1 MENNKRIIDAFK
13 RLNLD
18 LTDSQ
23 ARQFMRYYELLVE
36 KNKVMNLTAIV
47 EFEDVVVKHFL
58 DSLMLCKVME
68 AKGRLLD
75 VGTGAGFPGIPLKI
89 VYPDLEVVLLDSLNK
104 RVQFLKEVIEDLG
117 LNGIEAVHG
126 RAEDLARQGCYRER
140 FDICVSRAV
149 AHLAS
154 LSEYCLPFVTMDGY
168 FVSYKSGDIEEELN
182 NSRKAVKILG
192 GKVKNVSKF
201 QLPATDITR
210 SLVVIS
216 KIKKTDF
223 KYPRRAGIPT
233 KEPL

>member
-1 MENNKRIIDAFK
+1 M
-13 RLNLD
+13 
-18 LTDSQ
+18 
-23 ARQFMRYYELLVE
+23 
-36 KNKVMNLTAIV
+36 
-47 EFEDVVVKHFL
+47 
-58 DSLMLCKVME
+58 
-68 AKGRLLD
+68 
-75 VGTGAGFPGIPLKI
+75 
-89 VYPDLEVVLLDSLNK
+89 
-104 RVQFLKEVIEDLG
+104 
-117 LNGIEAVHG
+117 
-126 RAEDLARQGCYRER
+126 
-140 FDICVSRAV
+140 
-149 AHLAS
+149 
-154 LSEYCLPFVTMDGY
+154 PFVDIGGN

>member
-1 MENNKRIIDAFK
+1 MSKKFENMLCEFGISY
-13 RLNLD
+13 
-18 LTDSQ
+18 TDEMLSQ
-23 ARQFMRYYELLVE
+23 FQKYYDVLIEW
-36 KNKVMNLTAIV
+36 NKVMNLTGITEYEEV
-47 EFEDVVVKHFL
+47 ILKHFI
-58 DSLMLCKVME
+58 DSLSIVNVMDMN
-68 AKGRLLD
+68 AISNMID
-75 VGTGAGFPGIPLKI
+75 IGTGAGFPGIPIKI
-89 VYPDLEVVLLDSLNK
+89 IFPHIKVTLLDSLNK
-104 RVQFLKEVIEDLG
+104 RIKFLNAVIEELSIV
-117 LNGIEAVHG
+117 NVNVVHG
-126 RAEDLARQGCYRER
+126 RAEEFAKQKEYREKYEL
-140 FDICVSRAV
+140 CVSRAV
-149 AHLAS
+149 ANLAS
-154 LSEYCLPFVTMDGY
+154 LSEYCLPFVDIGGN